1 MVYVLLWP
9 LAPLDLAAQ
18 FRMCRAEKARAAAH
32 EADRQSKAKA
42 ELGQAR
48 IEARVEAEVAKG
60 KLEAAV
66 YAPATSLCTA
76 RRECGAAGPW
86 LSFLFCAGRTVK
98 ARTSR
103 KDQRMASPKKLRTVN
118 VNTLATLTHDELR
131 SAMEG
136 AGLGGLVEPTW
147 RSLARIRD
155 GEVSPEEVSSVAPEV
170 LLACEVLERTPRVL
184 VPRNNVPSAVPRAYA
199 GRVAR
204 IDV

>member
-1 MVYVLLWP
+1 MSP
-9 LAPLDLAAQ
+9 PGFFGAP

-48 IEARVEAEVAKG
+48 IEARFEAEVAKG

-76 RRECGAAGPW
+76 RRDSGAAGPW

-98 ARTSR
+98 AHTSR
-103 KDQRMASPKKLRTVN
+103 EDQLRQRMVSAKKLRTVN

-155 GEVSPEEVSSVAPEV
+155 GDVSPEAVSSVAPEV

-184 VPRNNVPSAVPRAYA
+184 VPRNIPSTVPRAHA
-199 GRVAR
+199 GRDER